1 MRAVEQ
7 ASAAKQT
14 SEWRSN
20 KYGDNENDYE
30 IMHKAVKNR
39 HAQMLVLEPVFQCNK
54 NLNERELQKIVKE
67 VMVEQIKV
75 LVFSQENVDD
85 VEEDKWMRCHSWKHC
100 SK

>member
-14 SEWRSN
+14 SEWSN

-39 HAQMLVLEPVFQCNK
+39 HAQMLACRASFSMQ
-54 NLNERELQKIVKE
+54 QKFE
-67 VMVEQIKV
+67 
-75 LVFSQENVDD
+75 
-85 VEEDKWMRCHSWKHC
+85 
-100 SK
+100 

>member
-39 HAQMLVLEPVFQCNK
+39 HAQMLACRASFSM
-54 NLNERELQKIVKE
+54 RQKFE
-67 VMVEQIKV
+67 
-75 LVFSQENVDD
+75 
-85 VEEDKWMRCHSWKHC
+85 
-100 SK
+100 